1 MSGSSMRIRNITT
14 GEVVATEVKKAT
26 GWYDRMVGFI
36 PRKRVDASEGVW
48 FEDCSLIHTVGMQ
61 TRIDVVFLDKQG
73 RVLRTV
79 CAVPQ
84 NRLAI
89 GCRGAYSVVELGSGT
104 LNSCDVLVGDRLDL
118 EE

>member
-1 MSGSSMRIRNITT
+1 MMRIRNATT

-26 GWYDRMVGFI
+26 NWYERMVGLI

-48 FEDCSLIHTVGMQ
+48 FEECSLIHTIGMQ
-61 TRIDVVFLDKQG
+61 TRIDVVFLDKEG
-73 RVLRTV
+73 RVIRTI

-89 GCRGAYSVVELGSGT
+89 GCYGAHSVVELGTGT
-104 LNSCDVLVGDRLDL
+104 LSSCDVLVGDRLEL
-118 EE
+118 EH